1 MIAVVVATHGE
12 LSKEVVK
19 VSEMI
24 FGKQENVGVVTFLG
38 EENIEDLKRKYN
50 EQLSSLNKED
60 GVLFLVDIFGGSP
73 FRIASSIALENDNID
88 IITGVNLPM
97 LLEIYKLR
105 DYLGLKE
112 IVKFTKDS
120 AKDGIKSLKNNTL

>member
-1 MIAVVVATHGE
+1 MIAVIVATHGE
-12 LSKEVVK
+12 LSNEVVK

-24 FGKQENVGVVTFLG
+24 FGKQENVGVVTFLK
-38 EENIEDLKRKYN
+38 EEKIEDLKRKYN
-50 EQLSSLNKED
+50 EQLSSLNKDD

-73 FRIASSIALENDNID
+73 FKIASSIALENDNMD

-120 AKDGIKSLKNNTL
+120 AKNGIKSLKNNTL

>member
-1 MIAVVVATHGE
+1 MIAVIVATHGE
-12 LSKEVVK
+12 LADEIVK

-24 FGKQENVGVVTFLG
+24 FGKQENVGVVTFLR
-38 EENIEDLKRKYN
+38 EENIEALKRKYD
-50 EQLSSLNKED
+50 EQLSALNKD
-60 GVLFLVDIFGGSP
+60 NGVLFLVDIFGGSP
-73 FRIASSIALENDNID
+73 FKIASSISLQNDNMD

-120 AKDGIKSLKNNTL
+120 AKDGIKSLKSNTL

>member
-1 MIAVVVATHGE
+1 M
-12 LSKEVVK
+12 
-19 VSEMI
+19 
-24 FGKQENVGVVTFLG
+24 
-38 EENIEDLKRKYN
+38 
-50 EQLSSLNKED
+50 
-60 GVLFLVDIFGGSP
+60 
-73 FRIASSIALENDNID
+73 D

-120 AKDGIKSLKNNTL
+120 AKDGIKSLKNNIL

>member
-1 MIAVVVATHGE
+1 ME
-12 LSKEVVK
+12 NK
-19 VSEMI
+19 
-24 FGKQENVGVVTFLG
+24 NVGIVTFLK
-38 EENIEDLKRKYN
+38 EENIEDLKIKYN
-50 EQLSSLNKED
+50 EQLNVLNKDD

-73 FRIASSIALENDNID
+73 FKIASSIALQNENMD

-120 AKDGIKSLKNNTL
+120 AKDGIKSLKNNIL

>member
-24 FGKQENVGVVTFLG
+24 FGKQENVGVVTFLA

-50 EQLSSLNKED
+50 EQLNSLNKED

-73 FRIASSIALENDNID
+73 FRIASSIALENENID

-120 AKDGIKSLKNNTL
+120 AKDGIKSLKNNAL

>member
-1 MIAVVVATHGE
+1 MISIIVASHGE
-12 LSKEVVK
+12 LSEEIVK

-24 FGKQENVGVVTFLG
+24 FGKQKNIETVTFLKD
-38 EENIEDLKRKYN
+38 EHIEDLRRKYN
-50 EQLSSLNKED
+50 ERLKSLDTEE

-73 FRIASSIALENDNID
+73 FRVASSIALENDNMD

-97 LLEIYKLR
+97 LLEVYKLR

-112 IVKFTKDS
+112 IVKFTKES
-120 AKDGIKSLKNNTL
+120 VKGGVKSLKNNNL